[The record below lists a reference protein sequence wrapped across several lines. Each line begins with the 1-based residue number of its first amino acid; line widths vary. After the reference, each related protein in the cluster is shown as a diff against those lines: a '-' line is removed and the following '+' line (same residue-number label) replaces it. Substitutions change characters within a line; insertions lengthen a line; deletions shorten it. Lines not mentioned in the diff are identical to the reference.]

1 MSIYFTLLIQIE
13 LNSTFSLGF
22 VTLAAEMCSTDFRQR
37 QPNNDR
43 FISVQIPISK
53 AGHTLIV
60 RFLFF
65 YTDGWNFFFPHSSDF
80 SVKACWTVGNHSGHP
95 LSKFQRDPLELD
107 KIISIYGQFKRAS
120 NMYYLIQEK

>member
-1 MSIYFTLLIQIE
+1 MYIYFTLLIQIE

-60 RFLFF
+60 RFFF
-65 YTDGWNFFFPHSSDF
+65 FTLMVGIFFFPTPPIFQSRH
-80 SVKACWTVGNHSGHP
+80 VGP
-95 LSKFQRDPLELD
+95 
-107 KIISIYGQFKRAS
+107 
-120 NMYYLIQEK
+120 